1 MKKFAAVFVGGALGV
16 VLLKL
21 LFGLIMPLFAIVFG
35 FMALAFKV
43 LIFGLIAYFIYSL
56 IRGKRRTQEDMA

>member
-21 LFGLIMPLFAIVFG
+21 VFGLIMPLFAMMLG
-35 FMALAFKV
+35 FFALAFKV
-43 LIFGLIAYFIYSL
+43 LVFGLIAYFIYSL
-56 IRGKRRTQEDMA
+56 IRGKRRAQEDAV

>member
-21 LFGLIMPLFAIVFG
+21 LFGLVLPLFGMLFG
-35 FMALAFKV
+35 FVALAFKV

-56 IRGKRRTQEDMA
+56 IRGKRRAAEDVA